1 MRITRIFQALTLTS
15 FGLAA
20 YNTVNNVQARKLR
33 EPAERLKNSEMQ
45 EKYEALINKNI
56 EELEAINASNKSI
69 IENIKT
75 IIDSKSGGSNSG
87 SNSLIG
93 NNIIDS
99 INQFLLTLNFEQ
111 TLAIFHLSGAL
122 FILISLY
129 IILIIF
135 FGNSLI
141 KYFNLEKSYPKL
153 ASFIQMRRKF
163 QNYYIIFNIIII
175 ILILFV
181 IIYINLLVIL
191 NPLRSASALSE
202 GTKGNGALL
211 MRIYY
216 SSINI
221 IIYFYTGPCAAG
233 DD

>member
-1 MRITRIFQALTLTS
+1 MRVTRIFQALTLTS

-33 EPAERLKNSEMQ
+33 EQLAAERLKNSDMQ
-45 EKYEALINKNI
+45 AKYEALINKNI
-56 EELEAINASNKSI
+56 EELESINASNKTI

-75 IIDSKSGGSNSG
+75 IIDSNSASGT
-87 SNSLIG
+87 NSLTG

-111 TLAIFHLSGAL
+111 TLAILHLSGAL

-129 IILIIF
+129 IILIIY
-135 FGNSLI
+135 FGDYLI

-153 ASFIQMRRKF
+153 ANFIQMRRKY

-181 IIYINLLVIL
+181 IIYINLLL
-191 NPLRSASALSE
+191 LLTPLLALRRCAQHNE
-202 GTKGNGALL
+202 IFK
-211 MRIYY
+211 
-216 SSINI
+216 
-221 IIYFYTGPCAAG
+221 IIYFMAPH
-233 DD
+233 